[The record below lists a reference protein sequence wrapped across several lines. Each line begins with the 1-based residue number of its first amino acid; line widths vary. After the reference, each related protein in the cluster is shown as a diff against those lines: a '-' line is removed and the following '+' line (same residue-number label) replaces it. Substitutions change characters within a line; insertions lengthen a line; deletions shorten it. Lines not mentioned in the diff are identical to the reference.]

1 MGDKFM
7 ARVLKNKELVNTRL
21 AANYGGWMYCDKCNE
36 NIGYLCYSTYDKLEL
51 KYQCSCGSQ
60 GSALLDFEDSN
71 EGQTCD
77 DELVVIKN
85 RYCCAHDNE
94 PLITILDKKLTD
106 YEMKITCKACGN
118 IYSSG
123 KKS

>member
-1 MGDKFM
+1 M

-51 KYQCSCGSQ
+51 KYQCNCKSQ
-60 GSALLDFEDSN
+60 GSALLDFEDSDAGRVCN
-71 EGQTCD
+71 

-85 RYCCAHDNE
+85 RYCCPKDNE
-94 PLITILDKKLTD
+94 PLITILDKKLMD
-106 YEMKITCKACGN
+106 YEVKITCKSCGN
-118 IYSSG
+118 IY
-123 KKS
+123 KKVKQD